1 MNITKIK
8 ENITILQ
15 SFLGSL
21 IHPVLNLLSQAR
33 LPQTQ
38 GSLRL
43 PGLRAPVEIL
53 RDDLGIPH
61 IFATNVRDALFA
73 QGFVHAQERLWQM
86 DINRR
91 LIQGRLSELLGGD
104 ALGYDRAMR
113 TLGLRRVAELEA
125 SLLQGE
131 YRLEMQAYCDG
142 VNAGIAQN
150 RLPVEF
156 TLLGYKPDAWK
167 IADCLSYNK
176 LMSWTLSANWESEV
190 VRARLV
196 NRLGPGKA
204 AELELDAN
212 DAAGL
217 VLDAGGRGA
226 LPGEARSFSGPGP
239 LDGVG
244 SNNWVIAGQRSL
256 SGHPILANDMHLVLN
271 APAIWYENHISGG
284 DLNLNGVSLPGVPL
298 IIAGH
303 NGFVA
308 WGYTNGFS
316 DVQDLYE
323 EHLHKNGNGQVEY
336 EYRGSWYPAEV
347 RREVILVKGSKPIV
361 EDVVQTRHGPI
372 INQALLQG
380 YEHEAPLALR
390 WTTLEPEST
399 VTAVFKMNC
408 ARSCQEFHEALRDW
422 SGPIQNTVYADI
434 QGNIV
439 YDLPGRIPI
448 RARGDGSVPAPGWN
462 GEFEWTGY
470 IPFEELPHFVN
481 PPQGY
486 VATANNQVIGS
497 NYPYFLSRD
506 YVSSDRAQRI
516 IELIT
521 AQEKLDV
528 PAVQRMQFDQVSPHA
543 RTLANLVGNLTGLD
557 ASLEEIVMLMKAWDG
572 KLAPSSPAAVV
583 YEVLVR
589 KVLAL
594 MIDGKLGEIGPIFR
608 GKGPNPGLWGMHSWE
623 WLAKM
628 LAKPASPWWD
638 LGGGEQRDDVLK
650 LALKETVA
658 FLQSELGS
666 RPGDW
671 AWGKL
676 HQLSFRHILGRQ
688 PILSPAFDRGPYPI
702 GGDGNTIWAT
712 FTTEFDLSHSYVGG
726 PPFRFIADLGDLAH
740 ARGLLAPGQ
749 SGHIASPHYDDG
761 IPAWFEQ
768 GYHVMLYNRKE
779 VEDAAKER
787 LTLNPA

>member
-1 MNITKIK
+1 MTL
-8 ENITILQ
+8 LQ
-15 SFLGSL
+15 SLLGSL
-21 IHPVLNLLSQAR
+21 LRPTLTLVSRTR
-33 LPQTQ
+33 LPQTR
-38 GSLRL
+38 GSLRMA
-43 PGLRAPVEIL
+43 GLHSPVEIL

-61 IFATNVRDALFA
+61 IFALNTQDALFA

-91 LIQGRLSELLGGD
+91 LVQGRLAELLGED

-113 TLGLRRVAELEA
+113 TLGLRRVAEQEAILLEE
-125 SLLQGE
+125 Q
-131 YRLEMQAYCDG
+131 YRQDMQAYCDG

-156 TLLGYKPDAWK
+156 TLLGHRPDAWQ

-190 VRARLV
+190 VRARLIS
-196 NRLGPGKA
+196 RLGAEKA
-204 AELELDAN
+204 AELELDAS
-212 DAAGL
+212 DAACL
-217 VLDAGGRGA
+217 EMDAGGGAA

-244 SNNWVIAGQRSL
+244 SNNWVIAGRRSL

-271 APAIWYENHISGG
+271 IPAIWYENHLCGG
-284 DLNLNGVSLPGVPL
+284 DMDLSGVSLPGVPL

-303 NGFVA
+303 NGYVA

-323 EHLHKNGNGQVEY
+323 EHLRKSGDGQVEY
-336 EYRGSWYPAEV
+336 EYRGAWYPAEV
-347 RREVILVKGSKPIV
+347 RREVIRVKGGKSIV
-361 EDVVQTRHGPI
+361 EEVIQTRHGPI
-372 INQALLQG
+372 INQALLRG
-380 YEHEAPLALR
+380 YERETPLALR

-399 VTAVFKMNC
+399 VKAVFKMNC
-408 ARSCQEFHEALRDW
+408 AKNCQEFHEALRDW
-422 SGPIQNTVYADI
+422 SGPIQNTVYADT

-448 RARGDGSVPAPGWN
+448 RARGDGSVPVPGWN
-462 GEFEWTGY
+462 GEYEWTGY

-481 PPQGY
+481 PSQGY
-486 VATANNQVIGS
+486 VVTANNQVIGS

-506 YVSSDRAQRI
+506 YVSNDRAQRI
-516 IELIT
+516 TELIT

-528 PAVQRMQFDQVSPHA
+528 NGVQRMQFDQVSTHA
-543 RTLANLVGNLTGLD
+543 RTLTACVGNLTGLETN
-557 ASLEEIVMLMKAWDG
+557 LEEIVTMMKAWDG
-572 KLAPSSPAAVV
+572 TLAASSPAALV

-594 MIDGKLGEIGPIFR
+594 MIDGKLGDLGPIYR

-623 WLAKM
+623 WLARM
-628 LAKPASPWWD
+628 LAKPDSPWWD

-650 LALKETVA
+650 LALKETLE
-658 FLQSELGS
+658 FLKVEIGPY
-666 RPGDW
+666 PGDW

-676 HQLSFRHILGRQ
+676 HQLTFRHILGRQ
-688 PILSPAFDRGPYPI
+688 PLLAPTFDRGPYPI

-712 FTTEFDLSHSYVGG
+712 FTTEFDLSHSFVGG

-740 ARGLLAPGQ
+740 ALGLLAPGQ
-749 SGHIASPHYDDG
+749 SGHIASRHYDDG
-761 IPAWFEQ
+761 VPAWFEQ
-768 GYHVMLYNRKE
+768 GYHIMLYNRKE
-779 VEDAAKER
+779 IEGAAKEH
-787 LTLNPA
+787 LTLTPG

>member
-1 MNITKIK
+1 MS
-8 ENITILQ
+8 ILQ
-15 SFLGSL
+15 SLLGSL
-21 IHPVLNLLSQAR
+21 LRPVLTLVSRTR

-43 PGLRAPVEIL
+43 TGLHSPVEIL

-61 IFATNVRDALFA
+61 IFALNTLDALFA

-91 LIQGRLSELLGGD
+91 LVQGRLAELFGED

-113 TLGLRRVAELEA
+113 TLGLRQVAQQEA
-125 SLLQGE
+125 SLLTGE
-131 YRLEMQAYCDG
+131 FKQYMQVYCDG
-142 VNAGIAQN
+142 VNASIAQN

-156 TLLGYKPDAWK
+156 TLLGYRPDAWQ
-167 IADCLSYNK
+167 IADSMSYNK

-190 VRARLV
+190 VRARLIS
-196 NRLGPGKA
+196 RLGDKKVT
-204 AELELDAN
+204 ELELDAN
-212 DAAGL
+212 DASGL
-217 VLDAGGRGA
+217 VMDAGGRNA
-226 LPGEARSFSGPGP
+226 LPGEARSFTGPGP

-256 SGHPILANDMHLVLN
+256 SGHPILPNDMHLVLY

-284 DLNLNGVSLPGVPL
+284 DLDINGISLPGVPL

-303 NGFVA
+303 NGYVA

-323 EHLHKNGNGQVEY
+323 EHLRKNGEGQVEY
-336 EYRGSWYPAEV
+336 EYQGAWYPAEV
-347 RREVILVKGSKPIV
+347 RREAIQVKGGEPIV
-361 EDVVQTRHGPI
+361 EEIVQTRHGPI
-372 INQALLQG
+372 INQALLRG
-380 YEHEAPLALR
+380 YDHPAPLALR

-399 VTAVFKMNC
+399 VKAVFKMNS
-408 ARSCQEFHEALRDW
+408 AKSCQEFHEALRDW
-422 SGPIQNTVYADI
+422 SGPIQNTVYADT

-448 RARGDGSVPAPGWN
+448 RAHGDGSVPVPGWT
-462 GEFEWTGY
+462 GEYEWTGY
-470 IPFEELPHFVN
+470 IPFEKLPHFVN
-481 PPQGY
+481 PPKGY
-486 VATANNQVIGS
+486 MVTANNQVVES

-506 YVSSDRAQRI
+506 YVSNDRAQRI
-516 IELIT
+516 TELIT

-528 PAVQRMQFDQVSPHA
+528 TTVQHMQFDQVSPHA
-543 RTLANLVGNLTGLD
+543 RSLAGYVGNLTSPD
-557 ASLEEIVMLMKAWDG
+557 AGLEEVIALMKAWDG
-572 KLAPSSPAAVV
+572 KLAASSPAAIV

-594 MIDGKLGEIGPIFR
+594 MIDGKLGELGPIYR
-608 GKGPNPGLWGMHSWE
+608 GKYPNPGLWGMHSWE
-623 WLAKM
+623 WLNKM
-628 LAKPASPWWD
+628 LAIPASPWWD
-638 LGGGEQRDDVLK
+638 LGAGEQRDDVLK
-650 LALKETVA
+650 LALKETID
-658 FLQSELGS
+658 FLQGELGP
-666 RPGDW
+666 RTGDW

-676 HQLSFRHILGRQ
+676 HQLTFRHILGRQ
-688 PILSPAFDRGPYPI
+688 PLLAPTFNRGPYPI

-712 FTTEFDLSHSYVGG
+712 FTTEFDLSHSYIGG

-749 SGHIASPHYDDG
+749 SGHIASRHYDDG
-761 IPAWFEQ
+761 VPAWFEQ
-768 GYHVMLYNRKE
+768 GYHIMLYNRKE
-779 VEDAAKER
+779 IEDAAKER
-787 LTLNPA
+787 LTLTPD

>member
-1 MNITKIK
+1 MST
-8 ENITILQ
+8 LQ
-15 SFLGSL
+15 TLLGSL
-21 IHPVLNLLSQAR
+21 LRPALTLMSRTR
-33 LPQTQ
+33 LPQTT
-38 GSLRL
+38 GSLHL
-43 PGLRAPVEIL
+43 NGLHAPVEIL

-61 IFATNVRDALFA
+61 IFATNTLDALFA

-86 DINRR
+86 DFNRR
-91 LIQGRLSELLGGD
+91 LVQGRLAEILGED
-104 ALGYDRAMR
+104 ALSFDRTMR
-113 TLGLRRVAELEA
+113 TLGLRQVAKREA

-131 YRLEMQAYCDG
+131 YRQDMQVYCDG

-156 TLLGYKPDAWK
+156 TLLGYRPEVWT
-167 IADCLSYNK
+167 IADCMSYNK

-190 VRARLV
+190 VRARLIKH
-196 NRLGPGKA
+196 LGAGKA
-204 AELELDAN
+204 AELELEDC

-217 VLDAGGRGA
+217 VLDAGGRNL

-244 SNNWVIAGQRSL
+244 SNNWVVSGQRSL
-256 SGHPILANDMHLVLN
+256 SGQPIFANDMHLALY

-323 EHLHKNGNGQVEY
+323 EHLRKNQAGQVEY
-336 EYRGSWYPAEV
+336 EYQGAWAPADV
-347 RREVILVKGSKPIV
+347 HREVIRVKGSKTVI
-361 EDVVQTRHGPI
+361 EEVVKTRHGPI
-372 INQALLQG
+372 INQALLGG
-380 YEHEAPLALR
+380 YEHDAPLALR

-399 VTAVFKMNC
+399 VKAVFKMNC
-408 ARSCQEFHEALRDW
+408 AQSCEEFHEALRDW
-422 SGPIQNTVYADI
+422 SGPIQNTVYADT

-448 RARGDGSVPAPGWN
+448 RARGDGSVPVPGWT
-462 GEFEWTGY
+462 GEYEWTGY

-481 PPQGY
+481 PAQGY

-506 YVSSDRAQRI
+506 YVSNDRARRI
-516 IELIT
+516 TELIT
-521 AQEKLDV
+521 TQEKLDV
-528 PAVQRMQFDQVSPHA
+528 PAVQRMQFDQVSLHA
-543 RTLANLVGNLTGLD
+543 RNLANHVGNLTGVE
-557 ASLEEIVMLMKAWDG
+557 ANLEEIVALMKAWDG
-572 KLAPSSPAAVV
+572 TLSASSPAAAV

-594 MIDGKLGEIGPIFR
+594 IIDGKLGEMGPIYR
-608 GKGPNPGLWGMHSWE
+608 GKGPNPGLWGMHSWD

-628 LAKPASPWWD
+628 LAIPASPWWD

-658 FLQSELGS
+658 FLQTELGP
-666 RPGDW
+666 RPANW

-676 HQLSFRHILGRQ
+676 HQMSFRHFLGRQ
-688 PILSPAFDRGPYPI
+688 PLLAPTFDRGPYPI

-712 FTTEFDLSHSYVGG
+712 FTSEFDLRHNYVVG

-749 SGHIASPHYDDG
+749 SEHIASPHYNDG
-761 IPAWFEQ
+761 VTAWFEQ

-787 LTLNPA
+787 LTLNPG